1 MIKKVVVLSI
11 GDWKNIRRDPLLI
24 FSMFG
29 ILLLASLVR
38 FGLPKLDTLI
48 DTHTTF
54 ELTQHF
60 PLIVSLVLL
69 MTPLMIG
76 LLYGFVILDERD
88 EGVLLYYAVTPLTK
102 VGYLFCRLLLPMIIT
117 FFLSF
122 IVILIQGVVEWQI
135 ITFVPVALLLALQA
149 PLITMLMAS
158 LASNKVEGLA
168 LAKVINLSMLA
179 PLIDY
184 AITNPLAKVM
194 MILPMYWPAYTFI
207 LISHTEDWIHAI
219 LIGIVITI
227 AWFVMLN
234 QLFQRKIG

>member
-1 MIKKVVVLSI
+1 MIKKIVVLSI
-11 GDWKNIRRDPLLI
+11 GDWKNIRRDPFLI

-29 ILLLASLVR
+29 ILLLASFVR
-38 FGLPKLDTLI
+38 FGLSKLDELI
-48 DTHTTF
+48 ATHTTY
-54 ELTQHF
+54 ELTEHF
-60 PLIVSLVLL
+60 PLIVGLVLL

-76 LLYGFVILDERD
+76 MLYGFVILDERD

-102 VGYLFCRLLLPMIIT
+102 VGYLFCRLLLPMITT

-122 IVILIQGVVEWQI
+122 IVILIQGVIEWKI
-135 ITFVPVALLLALQA
+135 ITFIPTALLLALQA

-168 LAKVINLSMLA
+168 LAKVINLSILS

-194 MILPMYWPAYTFI
+194 IFLPMYWPAYMFI
-207 LISHTEDWIHAI
+207 LISHNDDWIHAF
-219 LIGIVITI
+219 LIGMIITI
-227 AWFVMLN
+227 CWFILLN
-234 QLFQRKIG
+234 HLFQRKIG